1 MSGRLH
7 ASTTVASRRRLTES
21 NPTNGGVV
29 PKPTLEERY
38 DSRIADGLLA
48 AAARG
53 AGGLP
58 DYLGIEHVRFEPGKL
73 WCRATIREELL
84 TPFGNA
90 HGGVVAA
97 IVDHI
102 TGVVVYPLMKPGQW
116 AATTE
121 VKLNYI
127 TPVQAGVLETE
138 STVLAMTNRTAV
150 TRAEVYFEGRLACA
164 AQGTLTIVD
173 AK

>member
-1 MSGRLH
+1 
-7 ASTTVASRRRLTES
+7 
-21 NPTNGGVV
+21 V
-29 PKPTLEERY
+29 PQPTLEERY
-38 DSRIADGLLA
+38 DASIAERFLA
-48 AAARG
+48 MGSKGA

-58 DYLGIEHVRFEPGKL
+58 EYLGIELVRFEPGRL
-73 WCRATIREELL
+73 WCRATIRDELL

-90 HGGVVAA
+90 HGGVVAG

-127 TPVQAGVLETE
+127 GPVRAGVVETE
-138 STVLAMTNRTAV
+138 SSVLAMTNRSAV
-150 TRAEVYFEGRLACA
+150 VRGELFFDGRLVCA

-173 AK
+173 PK

>member
-1 MSGRLH
+1 MRPMPSI
-7 ASTTVASRRRLTES
+7 
-21 NPTNGGVV
+21 
-29 PKPTLEERY
+29 EERF
-38 DSRIADGLLA
+38 DPSVAEKFLA
-48 AAARG
+48 MGSQA

-58 DYLGIEHVRFEPGKL
+58 GYLGIELVAFEPGRL
-73 WCRATIREELL
+73 RCRARVTEELL
-84 TPFGNA
+84 TPFGHA
-90 HGGVVAA
+90 PGGVVAA

-127 TPVQAGVLETE
+127 APVQTGVLETE
-138 STVLAMTNRTAV
+138 SCVLAMTNRSAV
-150 TRAEVYFEGRLACA
+150 VRGEIFYQDRLVCA

-173 AK
+173 PKR

>member
-1 MSGRLH
+1 MSP
-7 ASTTVASRRRLTES
+7 ATAI
-21 NPTNGGVV
+21 
-29 PKPTLEERY
+29 EERY
-38 DSRIADGLLA
+38 DPRIADKFLEMGQPA
-48 AAARG
+48 M

-58 DYLGIEHVRFEPGKL
+58 GYLGIELVEFGPGTL
-73 WCRATIREELL
+73 RCRATVTEELL

-90 HGGVVAA
+90 HGGVLAA
-97 IVDHI
+97 IIDHI

-127 TPVQAGVLETE
+127 APVRTGILETE
-138 STVLAMTNRTAV
+138 SSVLAMTNRSAV
-150 TRAEVYFEGRLACA
+150 VRGEVFYEGRLACA

-173 AK
+173 PKPPKA

>member
-1 MSGRLH
+1 MPQ
-7 ASTTVASRRRLTES
+7 
-21 NPTNGGVV
+21 PTM
-29 PKPTLEERY
+29 EDRY
-38 DSRIADGLLA
+38 DQRIADAFLA
-48 AAARG
+48 EGAPG

-58 DYLGIEHVRFEPGKL
+58 DYLGIELVRFEPGRL
-73 WCRATIREELL
+73 WCRATISDELL

-90 HGGVVAA
+90 HGGVIAG

-127 TPVQAGVLETE
+127 APVKAGVLDAE
-138 STVLAMTNRTAV
+138 STVMAMTNRSAV
-150 TRAEVYFEGRLACA
+150 VRGEVYAGDRLVCA

-173 AK
+173 PKPR